1 MNMKHLIPVACLAL
15 SFLSVNPALA
25 HGDVKPQ
32 YGGIVQKVNDVS
44 FELVAQADGPRLLG
58 RAVPG
63 ERLEIGDNVAIDSVV
78 DGVHLFRKN
87 S

>member
-1 MNMKHLIPVACLAL
+1 MTVYSETLVWSPPAELA
-15 SFLSVNPALA
+15 ALA
-25 HGDVKPQ
+25 PYQ
-32 YGGIVQKVNDVS
+32 LL
-44 FELVAQADGPRLLG
+44 LVEQPEGPRLLG

>member
-1 MNMKHLIPVACLAL
+1 MTVYSETLVWSPPAELA
-15 SFLSVNPALA
+15 ALA
-25 HGDVKPQ
+25 PYQ
-32 YGGIVQKVNDVS
+32 LL
-44 FELVAQADGPRLLG
+44 LVAQPDGPRLLG
-58 RAVPG
+58 RTVPG

>member
-1 MNMKHLIPVACLAL
+1 MTVYSETLVWSPPAELA
-15 SFLSVNPALA
+15 ALA
-25 HGDVKPQ
+25 PYQ
-32 YGGIVQKVNDVS
+32 
-44 FELVAQADGPRLLG
+44 LVLVDQPEGLRLLG

-63 ERLEIGDNVAIDSVV
+63 TRLEIGDNVAIDSVV